1 MGECDAVAVVF
12 SAGRQEVT
20 RIRAYESRKKTKK
33 KKVAGSLLLSIKKS
47 LSKVRGAD
55 GLASP

>member
-33 KKVAGSLLLSIKKS
+33 KKWLGLYY
-47 LSKVRGAD
+47 
-55 GLASP
+55 LASKNHFPK

>member
-33 KKVAGSLLLSIKKS
+33 KKKS
-47 LSKVRGAD
+47 GWVFIT
-55 GLASP
+55 